1 MTRTY
6 SIGFFGLVA
15 AHIAV
20 LVVTRLILDRNEDAV
35 WRFAVALAPMLTF
48 VIILLM
54 LVSQLRRLGDELDRR
69 IMLEAL
75 VISFFGTMIGTSA
88 YGLLQRAGLPDL
100 NGLWAGTLMTV
111 LWFAGMAVAKRRYR

>member
-6 SIGFFGLVA
+6 SIGFFGLVT
-15 AHIAV
+15 AHVAV
-20 LVVTRLILDRNEDAV
+20 VVAVGLLVDRNEDAV

-100 NGLWAGTLMTV
+100 NGLWVGTLMTV
-111 LWFAGMAVAKRRYR
+111 LWFTGMAVAKKRYR

>member
-15 AHIAV
+15 AHVAV
-20 LVVTRLILDRNEDAV
+20 VVSVGLILDRNEDAV
-35 WRFAVALAPMLTF
+35 WRFAVALAPMFTF

-54 LVSQLRRLGDELDRR
+54 LVSQVRRLADELERR
-69 IMLEAL
+69 VMLEAL
-75 VISFFGTMIGTSA
+75 VIAFFGTMIGTSA

-100 NGLWAGTLMTV
+100 NGLWVGTLMTV
-111 LWFAGMAVAKRRYR
+111 LWFVGMAVAKRRYR